1 MRTIKFKFN
10 PERVRLK
17 TNPFRVVRV
26 LLPDPGLSLRFQ
38 PWAEISQRLRRNCSI
53 SKPRHYSPLS
63 NHEIQVNLS
72 YNLTAQA
79 TNTQQFTMPMEISE
93 LKAEL
98 EKLHQASFGWALNC
112 CRHDRCEAEE
122 ILQTVY
128 LKILQGK
135 AVYRG
140 ESKLQTWLFAVIRK
154 TAATERRKQVLRSLI
169 TLGSTGEKSSSEPA
183 LELELSELQQRFR
196 QALAQLPQRQR
207 ETLHLVFYQDL
218 SLSEAAEV
226 MNISI
231 GSARRHYERG
241 KKRLRESL
249 DREGVD
255 YGIQWRRKENS
266 GVVL

>member
-1 MRTIKFKFN
+1 
-10 PERVRLK
+10 
-17 TNPFRVVRV
+17 
-26 LLPDPGLSLRFQ
+26 
-38 PWAEISQRLRRNCSI
+38 
-53 SKPRHYSPLS
+53 
-63 NHEIQVNLS
+63 
-72 YNLTAQA
+72 
-79 TNTQQFTMPMEISE
+79 MEFSE

-112 CRHDRCEAEE
+112 CHHNRSEAEE
-122 ILQTVY
+122 VLQTVY

-135 AVYRG
+135 ALYRG

-169 TLGSTGEKSSSEPA
+169 TLGSTGEKSSSEPE
-183 LELELSELQQRFR
+183 LELEWSELQQRFR
-196 QALAQLPQRQR
+196 QALAALPQRQR

-249 DREGVD
+249 DQEGVD

>member
-1 MRTIKFKFN
+1 MDIA
-10 PERVRLK
+10 ELK
-17 TNPFRVVRV
+17 T
-26 LLPDPGLSLRFQ
+26 
-38 PWAEISQRLRRNCSI
+38 
-53 SKPRHYSPLS
+53 
-63 NHEIQVNLS
+63 
-72 YNLTAQA
+72 
-79 TNTQQFTMPMEISE
+79 
-93 LKAEL
+93 EL
-98 EKLHQASFGWALNC
+98 EALHQASFGWALNC
-112 CRHDRCEAEE
+112 CRHNRVDAEE
-122 ILQTVY
+122 VLQTVY

-140 ESKLQTWLFAVIRK
+140 ESQLRTWLFAVIRK
-154 TAATERRKQVLRSLI
+154 TAVTERRKQLLRSLI
-169 TLGSTGEKSSSEPA
+169 AIGSTVEKSSSQPEVD
-183 LELELSELQQRFR
+183 LERSEMQQRFQ
-196 QALAQLPQRQR
+196 QALSRLPARQR

-241 KKRLRESL
+241 KQKLREAF